1 MVISKSKSGVSGGPN
16 VNQYE
21 FSTST
26 VCKKYCK
33 KNCGNSITLKKI
45 NDIIKGRKSV
55 IL

>member
-1 MVISKSKSGVSGGPN
+1 MVIGKSKSGVSGRPSA
-16 VNQYE
+16 NQYE

-26 VCKKYCK
+26 VCKKYCR

-45 NDIIKGRKSV
+45 NDIIKGGQSV